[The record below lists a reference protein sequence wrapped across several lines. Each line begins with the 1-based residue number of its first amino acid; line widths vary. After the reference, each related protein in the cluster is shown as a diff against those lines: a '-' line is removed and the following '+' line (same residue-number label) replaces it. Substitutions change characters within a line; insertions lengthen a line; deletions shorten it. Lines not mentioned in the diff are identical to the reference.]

1 MVSPL
6 AIKVRPFAEQ
16 IEGIRAGTAPEMR
29 GFVRGDAFVIAV
41 LDREFEVRARAIDSD
56 ERGVYALLDESE
68 QRLDFG
74 ALLRISPEY
83 EPDMPPG
90 GEIQPW
96 SERFSRAR
104 FEEAARPQGIDTD
117 RVNLMV
123 PPLRSVR
130 VYFDSDGT
138 INGRGMLG

>member
-16 IEGIRAGTAPEMR
+16 IEGIRAGTALDMR

-41 LDREFEVRARAIDSD
+41 LDREFEVRARALDSD
-56 ERGVYALLDESE
+56 DRGVYALLDESE

-74 ALLRISPEY
+74 ALLRISP
-83 EPDMPPG
+83 
-90 GEIQPW
+90 
-96 SERFSRAR
+96 A
-104 FEEAARPQGIDTD
+104 QGIDTD

-123 PPLRSVR
+123 PPQRSVS
-130 VYFDSDGT
+130 VYFDHDGNV
-138 INGRGMLG
+138 NGRGPLG